1 MSQAFIS
8 PTEFAIG
15 TLIDALEL
23 RMAEAAVLVTEA
35 RAACARDNL
44 DGAFGA
50 LAPLVRI
57 LPEAV
62 ALLDAM
68 LALRREPQ
76 T

>member
-1 MSQAFIS
+1 
-8 PTEFAIG
+8 
-15 TLIDALEL
+15 
-23 RMAEAAVLVTEA
+23 MAEAAVLVTEA